1 MLTQGHW
8 GKVGSRDVTWSHLYL
23 RVIIWVTGT
32 TRSVRSLL
40 HMSQQKVMLEVQL
53 DLVALLSATN
63 TENLANGGLK

>member
-1 MLTQGHW
+1 M
-8 GKVGSRDVTWSHLYL
+8 TWSHLYL

-32 TRSVRSLL
+32 ARSVRSLL